1 MNYRSPA
8 ARLLPRL
15 LWLLAAAPIAC
26 APAGSESSGNG
37 SGGKGNVATGG
48 TTSSTG
54 GASPNEG
61 SGGAVDPGTTGGVT
75 GSTGGASETG
85 GSVGSGGA
93 GAGGA
98 SGGTGG
104 AGGGGVPPAGMVPM
118 FVATGYGA
126 RTITSC
132 DDGKTWIADHVYNP
146 TTGECN
152 GPTPCNR
159 SHQDLTEKGLVYG
172 NGMFVQIV
180 GWGANPSVNV
190 SRNGIDWKL
199 TKIPASL
206 IRIDGNI
213 VFLTEPTP
221 HFVALMGYR
230 GFCAESTDA
239 ETWKACPAAPM
250 YQDSLREAG
259 GGGPAI
265 GGGGDNPMVFSF
277 DSAKTWETNPSC
289 AFGSEFGNLGQ
300 EGGIMWGHDALV
312 VVNTGGSWCHT
323 KDLGKTWQTGK
334 FSDGGAVGKASFS
347 GGKFWAPNGAY
358 AHTSDDGVTW
368 TRIDFKPSTVRIH
381 EMAVGD
387 SGTLVGV
394 ERLGDTGNVSKEPTR
409 FYRSVDGGQ
418 NWTMST
424 AAAGTMFRRVV
435 FGYGLP
441 SAKCPMPQ

>member
-1 MNYRSPA
+1 
-8 ARLLPRL
+8 
-15 LWLLAAAPIAC
+15 
-26 APAGSESSGNG
+26 
-37 SGGKGNVATGG
+37 
-48 TTSSTG
+48 
-54 GASPNEG
+54 
-61 SGGAVDPGTTGGVT
+61 
-75 GSTGGASETG
+75 
-85 GSVGSGGA
+85 
-93 GAGGA
+93 
-98 SGGTGG
+98 
-104 AGGGGVPPAGMVPM
+104 MVPM

-199 TKIPASL
+199 MKIPASL

-230 GFCAESTDA
+230 GFCAESADA
-239 ETWKACPAAPM
+239 ENWKACPAAPM
-250 YQDSLREAG
+250 YSGSLSLREAG

-265 GGGGDNPMVFSF
+265 GGGGDQPMVFSF
-277 DSAKTWETNPSC
+277 DSAKTWATNAAC
-289 AFGSEFGNLGQ
+289 AFGSVAPQEFGNLGQ
-300 EGGIMWGHDALV
+300 EGGIMWGHDTLAV
-312 VVNTGGSWCHT
+312 VTTGGRFCRT
-323 KDLGKTWQTGK
+323 NDLGKTWQAGNI
-334 FSDGGAVGKASFS
+334 GGSAVGKASFS

-358 AHTSDDGVTW
+358 AHTSDDGMTW
-368 TRIDFKPSTVRIH
+368 TRIDFKPTGVRIH
-381 EMAVGD
+381 EMARGD

-441 SAKCPMPQ
+441 SAQCPMPK

>member
-1 MNYRSPA
+1 M
-8 ARLLPRL
+8 
-15 LWLLAAAPIAC
+15 
-26 APAGSESSGNG
+26 
-37 SGGKGNVATGG
+37 
-48 TTSSTG
+48 
-54 GASPNEG
+54 
-61 SGGAVDPGTTGGVT
+61 
-75 GSTGGASETG
+75 
-85 GSVGSGGA
+85 A
-93 GAGGA
+93 GAGG
-98 SGGTGG
+98 SMPT
-104 AGGGGVPPAGMVPM
+104 AGLVPM
-118 FVATGYGA
+118 FVASGYGA
-126 RTITSC
+126 RTLTSC

-199 TKIPASL
+199 TKIPSSL

-221 HFVALMGYR
+221 HFVVLMGYR
-230 GFCAESTDA
+230 GFCAESADA

-250 YQDSLREAG
+250 YSDSLREAG

-265 GGGGDNPMVFSF
+265 GGGGNNPMVFSF
-277 DSAKTWETNPSC
+277 DSAKTWSTNPFC

-300 EGGIMWGHDALV
+300 EGGIMWGHDSLV
-312 VVNTGGSWCHT
+312 VVNTGGSWCRT

-358 AHTSDDGVTW
+358 AHTSEDGVTW
-368 TRIDFKPSTVRIH
+368 TRVDFKPSTVKIH

-394 ERLGDTGNVSKEPTR
+394 ERLGDTGNVSKEPSR
-409 FYRSVDGGQ
+409 FYRSEDGGV

-424 AAAGTMFRRVV
+424 AAAGTMLRRVV

-441 SAKCPMPQ
+441 SAQCPLRP

>member
-1 MNYRSPA
+1 MISHSCS
-8 ARLLPRL
+8 ARLAQSLFC
-15 LWLLAAAPIAC
+15 LLAASPVAC
-26 APAGSESSGNG
+26 GGNEAGDGNG
-37 SGGKGNVATGG
+37 GRGNDAGATGG
-48 TTSSTG
+48 
-54 GASPNEG
+54 AAANAG
-61 SGGAVDPGTTGGVT
+61 SGGAALAGTAGLS
-75 GSTGGASETG
+75 GSAGEGNATG
-85 GSVGSGGA
+85 GSSGSSGAGAGAGSGGA
-93 GAGGA
+93 GGDGAGAGTA
-98 SGGTGG
+98 STGG
-104 AGGGGVPPAGMVPM
+104 APVGMVPM
-118 FVATGYGA
+118 FVASGYGA

-199 TKIPASL
+199 TKIPSTL

-221 HFVALMGYR
+221 HFVVLMGYR
-230 GFCAESTDA
+230 GFCAESADA

-250 YQDSLREAG
+250 YSDSLREAG

-265 GGGGDNPMVFSF
+265 GGGGNNPMVFSF
-277 DSAKTWETNPSC
+277 DSAKTWSTYPSC

-312 VVNTGGSWCHT
+312 VVNTGGSWCQT
-323 KDLGKTWQTGK
+323 KDLGKSWQTGK

-358 AHTSDDGVTW
+358 AHTSEDGVTW
-368 TRIDFKPSTVRIH
+368 TRTDFKPSTVRIH

-387 SGTLVGV
+387 SGTVVGV
-394 ERLGDTGNVSKEPTR
+394 ERLGDTGTVSKEPSR
-409 FYRSVDGGQ
+409 FYRSEDGGV

-424 AAAGTMFRRVV
+424 AGAGTMLRRVV

-441 SAKCPMPQ
+441 SAQCPLRP